1 MCLFLLPA
9 DGRNLTFWQ
18 TFANI
23 MLLVILSSVFGFF
36 WPKMISAGLN
46 EIH

>member
-1 MCLFLLPA
+1 MCLFLFPA
-9 DGRNLTFWQ
+9 DGKNLTFWQ

-23 MLLVILSSVFGFF
+23 MLLVILSSVFVFF
-36 WPKMISAGLN
+36 WSKMISAGLN